1 MYYQTRPFNE
11 FKAWAMLGPRDPYAL
26 AAFESRWS
34 RFVVVREDGGT
45 RKSVGWDI
53 YIYIYNSHE
62 NIIKPQRK
70 T

>member
-1 MYYQTRPFNE
+1 
-11 FKAWAMLGPRDPYAL
+11 MLGPRDPYAL

-34 RFVVVREDGGT
+34 RFVVVREDGVPKKCRLG
-45 RKSVGWDI
+45 I